1 MSTEQLP
8 DDLQMAYEFAR
19 AVWPVAG
26 TTADKRMSASDAIRT
41 EHTKRLTLQ
50 HYA

>member
-19 AVWPVAG
+19 A
-26 TTADKRMSASDAIRT
+26 DAART
-41 EHTKRLTLQ
+41 VE
-50 HYA
+50 AAAN